1 MTWAARSIMLSCIKS
16 LETASSVLA
25 FYRPASLLGWSWLLS
40 PANFS
45 LSGLLSLCAQA
56 RWLRT
61 SGPGIWPAG
70 GRSLTVGQLTVRR
83 ASWELPISVPCSS
96 SSYTIHEALLSVSKT
111 YHLSRRR
118 RMRL

>member
-70 GRSLTVGQLTVRR
+70 GSAPPQPITYGRAADRKAGQLGAPHQRTMQ
-83 ASWELPISVPCSS
+83 L
-96 SSYTIHEALLSVSKT
+96 K
-111 YHLSRRR
+111 
-118 RMRL
+118 